1 MGKESD
7 INFVAFNRAEAQWL
21 SELIDERL
29 AEGFHMYKA
38 IPGVTSMELT
48 RDQLVILQEKLKKV
62 TTK

>member
-38 IPGVTSMELT
+38 VPGVTSMELT
-48 RDQLVILQEKLKKV
+48 RDQLIIFKKSSR
-62 TTK
+62 K